1 MFQPINTATQMFP
14 KFNYN
19 PNSTVPQLVEYTQT
33 AIYSTRL
40 HTSSN
45 KSKDN
50 NSDLRTMMIKQF
62 LHLDWNNPL
71 ISILWAMK
79 WKVEAESVAQL
90 NWTIKRALTTKTS
103 TRP

>member
-1 MFQPINTATQMFP
+1 MYQPINTTTQMFP
-14 KFNYN
+14 KFKYN
-19 PNSTVPQLVEYTQT
+19 PNSTVPQLVENTQT

-50 NSDLRTMMIKQF
+50 NSDLRIMMIKQF

-79 WKVEAESVAQL
+79 WKVGAESVAQL
-90 NWTIKRALTTKTS
+90 NLMIKRA
-103 TRP
+103 